1 MATKKTAAKPAAP
14 KPLSELEQLRAS
26 VSILEAALYQAF
38 SDYDELQTMI
48 IMFRE
53 ASKGENFSKYWVH
66 DYCQAMLTNAIANQH
81 QMMDN
86 AGLNDY

>member
-1 MATKKTAAKPAAP
+1 MTTKPAVKTAVPKKPT
-14 KPLSELEQLRAS
+14 KLQELES
-26 VSILEAALYQAF
+26 KVMILESALYQAF
-38 SDYDELQTMI
+38 TDYEEMQTMI

-53 ASKGENFSKYWVH
+53 ASKGENFTKYWVH

-81 QMMDN
+81 NMMDN

>member
-1 MATKKTAAKPAAP
+1 MATTP
-14 KPLSELEQLRAS
+14 KPKTKVQELES
-26 VSILEAALYQAF
+26 KVMILEAALYQAF

-81 QMMDN
+81 NMMDC
-86 AGLNDY
+86 AGLTDY